1 MLEQRQLGKSGISVS
16 AIGLGC
22 MSMSGNYGKGD
33 DAVSTKVL
41 HRALEDGIN
50 FFDTADVYGNGHNEQ
65 LIGKAFKGMRE
76 KFVLASK
83 FGNHIAKGTVDGRPE
98 YVIEACDASLK
109 RLGFDHIDLYYAH
122 RIDPNVPIEDTVGA
136 MATLV
141 KQGKVKALGLSEAHP
156 DAIRRAHKV
165 HPIAAIQSEYSLL
178 YRKDAEETLRT
189 TRDLG
194 ISFVAY
200 SPLGRSLLTGE
211 ISSADQVKGDRRE
224 EHPRFQP
231 ENLKK
236 NLELVGKLQKIA
248 GDKKCTL
255 SQLALAW
262 LLAQGKDIIPIP
274 GTKRMERMEEN
285 IGALSVK
292 LSPQDV
298 AAIEAAVPRDAAA
311 GLRYPEGALKRVYAK
326 SA

>member
-33 DAVSTKVL
+33 DAVSTAVL
-41 HRALEDGIN
+41 HRALERGID
-50 FFDTADVYGNGHNEQ
+50 FFDSADIYGNGHNEK
-65 LIGKAFKGMRE
+65 LVGAAFKGKRDRI
-76 KFVLASK
+76 VLATK
-83 FGNHIAKGTVDGRPE
+83 FGNLIGSGQVDGRPE
-98 YVIEACDASLK
+98 YVMQACDASLQ

-122 RIDPNVPIEDTVGA
+122 RIDPNVAIEDTVGA
-136 MATLV
+136 MAKLV
-141 KQGKVKALGLSEAHP
+141 QQGKVKALGLSEAHP
-156 DAIRRAHKV
+156 DTIRRAHKV
-165 HPIAAIQSEYSLL
+165 HPISAIQTEYSLL
-178 YRKDAEETLRT
+178 YRKEAEETLAV
-189 TRDLG
+189 TRELG

-200 SPLGRSLLTGE
+200 SPLGRSMLTGA

-231 ENLKK
+231 DNLKK
-236 NLELVGKLQKIA
+236 NLELVAKLQAIA
-248 GDKKCTL
+248 GEKGCTV

-285 IGALSVK
+285 VGALAVK
-292 LSPQDV
+292 LMPQDL
-298 AAIEAAVPRDAAA
+298 AKIEAAVPRGSAA
-311 GLRYPEGALKRVYAK
+311 GERYPEGALKRVYV
-326 SA
+326 

>member
-1 MLEQRQLGKSGISVS
+1 MLEHRQLGKSGISVS

-33 DAVSTKVL
+33 DAVSTQVL
-41 HRALEDGIN
+41 HRALERGID
-50 FFDTADVYGNGHNEQ
+50 FFDSADVYGNGHNEQ
-65 LIGKAFKGMRE
+65 LIGKAFKDKRG
-76 KFVLASK
+76 KFVLATK
-83 FGNHIAKGTVDGRPE
+83 FGNHIAKGTVDCRPE
-98 YVIEACDASLK
+98 YVMEACDASLK

-136 MATLV
+136 MAKLV
-141 KQGKVKALGLSEAHP
+141 QQGKVRALGLSEAHP
-156 DAIRRAHKV
+156 DTIKRAHKV
-165 HPIAAIQSEYSLL
+165 HPISAIQTEYSLL
-178 YRKDAEETLRT
+178 YRKEAEETLAV
-189 TRDLG
+189 TRQLG

-200 SPLGRSLLTGE
+200 SPLGRSMLTGA

-236 NLELVGKLQKIA
+236 NLELVAKLEAIA
-248 GDKKCTL
+248 GEKKCTV

-262 LLAQGKDIIPIP
+262 LLAQGNDIIPIP

-285 IGALSVK
+285 VGALAVK
-292 LSPQDV
+292 LTPQDI
-298 AAIEAAVPRDAAA
+298 ARIEAAIPRGAAA
-311 GLRYPEGALKRVYAK
+311 GERYPEGALKRVYV
-326 SA
+326 